1 VALIL
6 LLAGAAFVGGR
17 LLTDREL
24 PAADQQVVVSD
35 SGGGVSTTGTMIEI
49 LPADEM
55 PDRAP
60 DVAGLFARRE
70 DNRLFVGTGALSA
83 MKVEDRWEF
92 HHDGPVIEVVA
103 THDTLVYR
111 DDTLQEFGDVPPSN
125 AVQQV
130 LSSSTVDKVEQ
141 NSTLSVWG
149 TRRGE
154 RLVADV
160 IVFFP
165 NG

>member
-6 LLAGAAFVGGR
+6 LLSGAAFVGGR
-17 LLTDREL
+17 LLTDREM
-24 PAADQQVVVSD
+24 PAGNQQIVLSD
-35 SGGGVSTTGTMIEI
+35 SGGGVSTTGTMIET
-49 LPADEM
+49 LQADEM

-60 DVAGLFARRE
+60 DVAGLFTRRE

-92 HHDGPVIEVVA
+92 HHDGPVIEVVT

-111 DDTLQEFGDVPPSN
+111 DDTLQEFGDVPP
-125 AVQQV
+125 ADRVQQV
-130 LSSSTVDKVEQ
+130 LTSSTVDKVER

-149 TRRGE
+149 EQRGE